1 MDSQQLDQTTKLLRA
16 TFLTNLAVLQVH
28 MPNVH
33 EFFRNYQAQTTLLAI
48 DANGEVNL
56 ARDGQQIYPDS
67 PRDSSR
73 EQVDVFIRDPK
84 TFRYFPQEGRPKGYE
99 HYLQIQT
106 LEQIAEQAKAYPSYE
121 RYLSPLDVDQAPDCL
136 CILGAG
142 LGYHLEMLAEQLDA
156 AYVYLFE
163 PEPDCFF
170 AMLHTV
176 DLRPIIQKCQARGG
190 FMKITIGG
198 AAETF
203 VNEINAMLT
212 QRGPFNL
219 ARMLIYRHYYGD
231 DINNAFQMIHD
242 LAYRYVGG
250 WGFFEDEAISI
261 AHSLSHVENN
271 IPFLRKPNPRDRES
285 QYPVFIV
292 GNGPSLDKTIDLIK
306 QYRNNAIVISCGS
319 ALRSLSQQGI
329 VPDIHIEVERT
340 YHVYDWLR
348 YAAIPEVF
356 EHSILIG
363 PNTLHPQVVG
373 LFKRKCLYIK
383 PNDSGGDLIQNAA
396 HRRYLD
402 LYFCAPTVTNGAA
415 AVAVALGFKN
425 LFLFGA
431 DYGFRSDEYHHS
443 KDSAYYQKEW
453 KGETTKMAGHLEVE
467 ASRGDTVFTTPV
479 FDLSRGVME
488 MLLEKH
494 PVQCFNLSDG
504 AKIQGATFI
513 DPDLPI
519 DAGMI
524 LTEVERPSLEQLLTV
539 RFDALRN
546 ENHAIKSRF
555 YDDFHRLEK
564 LTLMLMDVTRGAN
577 TPNDRIALHRAF
589 STQYSIL
596 QKAQDDPNLIV
607 SYRLLKGTFCYI
619 QTTIMSFAYA
629 IRDAGERQQFI
640 HQALNVFNTHLIE
653 LCEKLADNYETHD
666 NTSAFNS

>member
-1 MDSQQLDQTTKLLRA
+1 MDSQQLDQATKLLRA

-28 MPNVH
+28 MPNVY
-33 EFFRNYQAQTTLLAI
+33 EFFREYQAKTTFLAV
-48 DANGEVNL
+48 DTNGEINL
-56 ARDGQQIYPDS
+56 ARDRQQIYPDS
-67 PRDSSR
+67 PRNSSR
-73 EQVDVFIRDPK
+73 QQVDLFLNEPK
-84 TFRYFPQEGRPKGYE
+84 SFRYFPEEKKPKGYE
-99 HYLQIQT
+99 DYLHIQVMDKIT
-106 LEQIAEQAKAYPSYE
+106 LAAKNHASFE
-121 RYLSPLDVDQAPDCL
+121 RYLNPLEVDSAPDFL

-156 AYVYLFE
+156 AYIYLFE

-212 QRGPFNL
+212 QRGAFNL

-271 IPFLRKPNPRDRES
+271 IPFLRKTKPSDREI

-292 GNGPSLDKTIDLIK
+292 GNGPSLDKTIDVIK
-306 QYRNNAIVISCGS
+306 QYRNNAIIISCGS

-356 EHSILIG
+356 EKSILIG

-373 LFKRKCLYIK
+373 LFKKKCLYIK
-383 PNDSGGDLIQNAA
+383 PNDAGGDLIQNAA
-396 HRRYLD
+396 RRGYLD
-402 LYFCAPTVTNGAA
+402 LYFCSPTVTNGAA
-415 AVAVALGFKN
+415 AVAIALGFKN
-425 LFLFGA
+425 LFLFGT

-453 KGETTKMAGHLEVE
+453 QGETKKMDGLIEVE
-467 ASRGDTVFTTPV
+467 SNRGDSVFTTPI
-479 FDLSRGVME
+479 FDMSRGVME
-488 MLLEKH
+488 MLIERSAIK
-494 PVQCFNLSDG
+494 CFNLSDG
-504 AKIQGATFI
+504 AKIHGTTFL

-519 DAGMI
+519 CADFLNMGI
-524 LTEVERPSLEQLLTV
+524 VRPSLDDLFEYK
-539 RFDALRN
+539 FDIIHNGHDL
-546 ENHAIKSRF
+546 IKSSF
-555 YDDFHRLEK
+555 FDNYHRLEK
-564 LTLMLMDVTRGAN
+564 LTLMLMNAMRGVN
-577 TPNDRIALHRAF
+577 EPDSRVALHQVF

-596 QKAQDDPNLIV
+596 NQAKEKPDLIV
-607 SYRLLKGTFCYI
+607 AYRLLIGTFCYV
-619 QTTIMSFAYA
+619 QTTVMSYAYA
-629 IRDAGERQQFI
+629 IRDASERKQFI
-640 HQALNVFNTHLIE
+640 QQALSLFNTHLIE